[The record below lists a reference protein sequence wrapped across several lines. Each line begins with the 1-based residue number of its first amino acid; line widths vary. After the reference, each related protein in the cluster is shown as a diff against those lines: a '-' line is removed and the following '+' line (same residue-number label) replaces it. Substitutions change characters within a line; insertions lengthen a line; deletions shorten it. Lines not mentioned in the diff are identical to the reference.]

1 MGAAAEWIPPESF
14 DEYRLVKALGRGGMG
29 QVWLAHDSLL
39 DRMVAVKFIS
49 GFLDSTI
56 ARQRFLTEARAAA
69 RVQHPNI
76 ITVYR
81 VGELGPRP
89 YLISEFV
96 RGDSLDKVERPVPW
110 PRILEIAVGLARGLA
125 AAHRRGVLHRD
136 VKPANAIISDDGEV
150 KLLDFGLAK
159 LFEAPDRDHRQP
171 VARLAT
177 PRPVTPRPATPSPAA
192 PGLAID
198 DTVVP
203 DGDGPLGDLTPLPE
217 GTRAA
222 SSGASPVASGTPPA
236 AEVTVAGAVMGTPA
250 YMSPEAWC
258 GEPATPRSD
267 IYSLGALLYE
277 LCTGAPPHRAGNGP
291 PLRVLVIDVDAVP
304 LAEKAPGI
312 DARFAA
318 IVDRCLRRDPAE
330 RFASGEEL
338 RDALDATATGRTAG
352 ELPAGN
358 PYRGLSAFE
367 AEHRRLFFG
376 RDGAIRTVVERLA
389 VDPFVLVAGD
399 SGVGKSSLCRAGVLP
414 RVAEGGLGERRFQVI
429 RIVPG
434 RSPRTVLAAALA
446 PLVGA
451 SEAELSGIVSGN
463 PDELA
468 RRLRARLGADGGLL
482 LFIDQLEELV
492 TLADPRE
499 AEQAARLIA
508 ALVVRSPQIRVLATV
523 RGDYLT
529 RVASLAPIAGEL
541 ERALLLLTP
550 LGPDAIRDAVTGPAA
565 ATGVRFESDALV
577 DELVTAATAGS
588 LPLLQFALSE
598 LWEVRDRATET
609 ITAASLE
616 ALGGVAGAL
625 SRHADAALAAML
637 PAVRA
642 AARGVLLGL
651 ITADGTRARR
661 SEAEIAGNAETRAAV
676 EALVR
681 ARLVIA
687 REGED
692 GTAYEIAHETMIASW
707 PALRG
712 WLHQDADRR
721 VVEERLTRAAAEWDR
736 LGRPRDTLWGTR
748 QLDEARAVPVGELTP
763 TGRAFV
769 ARSRAAVRRRR
780 WLIAGAPAVIVLAAI
795 SGYLVVQRDQQRT
808 QDRRV
813 SAHVVEADRDIARA
827 ADVAVKVEALRT
839 SAFARFDRSD
849 TAKAEEEWA
858 EAIRL
863 QADVDQARSAA
874 SQALEA
880 ALIVDAS
887 RGDVRDRLA
896 EMLYLRALDAERWHR
911 PTDELIQ
918 RLRLHDRVGA
928 HLRAWDAPAQL
939 SVTTVPPSNA
949 RVELLRFDSDDR
961 GVRRAVPVRDLGT
974 APVAPVELPRGSYL
988 LHLTLEDGRVQ
999 QNPVLLSRAE
1009 SASVEAPL
1017 PPTAIPEGFVFVPGG
1032 VMLYGSDTEELR
1044 TAFLST
1050 HPEHTRSVG
1059 SFLMARN
1066 ETTYADWIK
1075 FLDAVSPDE
1084 RERRRPKGGT
1094 FDRGIV
1100 ELRRDAAGWTL
1111 MLQPATERYTA
1122 RSDEPISYPG
1132 RRLRGSQPWLRMPV
1146 SGVSLTDAR
1155 AYVTWLAS
1163 TGRVPDARLCDELEW
1178 ERAARGADNRRYPH
1192 GMSLRPDEA
1201 NIDETYGREPRAFG
1215 PDAVGTY
1222 AASVSVFGAFDLA
1235 GNVWEWVESTD
1246 GYHLRGGA
1254 YYFDGSLTAQSINRF
1269 VAEPT
1274 MRDLTVGVRVCADAD
1289 AER

>member
-1 MGAAAEWIPPESF
+1 MGAASDWIPPENF
-14 DEYRLVKALGRGGMG
+14 DEYRLVKSLGRGGMG

-39 DRMVAVKFIS
+39 DRMVAIKFIS
-49 GFLDSTI
+49 GFVDSAV

-69 RVQHPNI
+69 RIQHPNI

-96 RGDSLDKVERPVPW
+96 LGDSLDKLERPVPW
-110 PRILEIAVGLARGLA
+110 PQLLDIALGLSRGLA

-136 VKPANAIISDDGEV
+136 VKPANAILSDAGEV

-159 LFEAPDRDHRQP
+159 LLEPTDRHLHVP
-171 VARLAT
+171 L
-177 PRPVTPRPATPSPAA
+177 PRPVTPRPVSPRPLTPAPAL
-192 PGLAID
+192 GLGID

-203 DGDGPLGDLTPLPE
+203 DGQGAGQPTPLPASR
-217 GTRAA
+217 GGAAA
-222 SSGASPVASGTPPA
+222 SSIASGTPPVA
-236 AEVTVAGAVMGTPA
+236 DVTIAGAVMGTPA

-258 GEPATPRSD
+258 GEPATARSD
-267 IYSLGALLYE
+267 IYSVGALLYD
-277 LCTGAPPHRAGNGP
+277 LCTGTPPHRAGDGQS
-291 PLRVLVIDVDAVP
+291 LRALAIESDAVP
-304 LAEKAPGI
+304 LLVRAPGL
-312 DARFAA
+312 DARFAE
-318 IVDRCLRRDPAE
+318 IVDRCLRRDPGE

-338 RDALDATATGRTAG
+338 RDALEAAATARTAG

-376 RDGAIRTVVERLA
+376 RDGAIRTVLERLA

-414 RVAEGGLGERRFQVI
+414 RIAESGLGDRRFQVI

-434 RSPRTVLAAALA
+434 RSPRTVLTAALA
-446 PLVGA
+446 PLLGA
-451 SEAELSGIVSGN
+451 GEAELSGIVSGD
-463 PDELA
+463 PAELA
-468 RRLRARLGADGGLL
+468 RRLRGRMGADGGLL
-482 LFIDQLEELV
+482 LFIDQLEELI
-492 TLADPRE
+492 TLADPHE

-508 ALVVRSPQIRVLATV
+508 ALVVRSPQLRVLATV

-550 LGPDAIRDAVTGPAA
+550 LGPDAVRQAVTGPAV

-577 DELVTAATAGS
+577 EELVTAATAGN
-588 LPLLQFALSE
+588 LPLLQFALGE
-598 LWEVRDRATET
+598 LWEVRDRETET

-661 SEAEIAGNAETRAAV
+661 SEAEIAADAQTRAAV

-692 GTAYEIAHETMIASW
+692 GTAYEIAHETLIASW

-763 TGRAFV
+763 TTRAFV
-769 ARSRAAVRRRR
+769 GRSKAAVRRRR
-780 WLIAGAPAVIVLAAI
+780 WLMAGAPAVVVLAAI
-795 SGYLVVQRDQQRT
+795 SGYVVVRADQQRT

-813 SAHVVEADRDIARA
+813 AAHVTAAERDIARA
-827 ADVAVKVEALRT
+827 RDVAVKVEALRT

-849 TAKAEEEWA
+849 TATAEEEWA

-863 QADVDQARSAA
+863 QAEVDQARSEA

-887 RGDVRDRLA
+887 RGDVRDRLG

-918 RLRLHDRVGA
+918 RLRLHDRSGA
-928 HLRAWDAPAQL
+928 HMRSWDAPARL
-939 SVTTVPPSNA
+939 SVGTLPPSNA
-949 RVELLRFDSDDR
+949 RVELLRYDSDQR
-961 GVRRAVPVRDLGT
+961 GVRHAVPVRDLGRV
-974 APVAPVELPRGSYL
+974 PIAPVELPGGSYL
-988 LHLTLEDGRVQ
+988 LRLTLEDGRVQ
-999 QNPVLLSRAE
+999 PYPVLLGRGQPAAIEVRLAPSAIPQGFAFVAAGQVLFGSSAHEDVRKNFFSAQPQHSRA
-1009 SASVEAPL
+1009 
-1017 PPTAIPEGFVFVPGG
+1017 
-1032 VMLYGSDTEELR
+1032 
-1044 TAFLST
+1044 
-1050 HPEHTRSVG
+1050 VG
-1059 SFLMARN
+1059 SFLVARH
-1066 ETTYADWIK
+1066 ETTYAEWIA
-1075 FLDAVSPDE
+1075 FLDAIPAEE
-1084 RERRRPKGGT
+1084 RERRRPHGGT
-1094 FDRGIV
+1094 FARGTV
-1100 ELRRDAAGWTL
+1100 DLREQRDGWTL
-1111 MLQPATERYTA
+1111 VLQPTSQAYTA
-1122 RSDEPISYPG
+1122 RAGEAFTYLG
-1132 RRLRGSQPWLRMPV
+1132 RTTRATQDWLEMPV
-1146 SGVSLTDAR
+1146 SGVSLDDAR
-1155 AYVTWLAS
+1155 AYALWLGRS
-1163 TGRVPDARLCDELEW
+1163 GRVPSARLCSEVEW
-1178 ERAARGADNRRYPH
+1178 ERVARGADDRQFPH
-1192 GMSLRPDEA
+1192 GDVLLPTDA
-1201 NIDETYGREPRAFG
+1201 NVDETYGRRPESYG
-1215 PDAVGTY
+1215 PDSVG
-1222 AASVSVFGAFDLA
+1222 SFPGSSSVFGVNDLA
-1235 GNVWEWVESTD
+1235 GNVFEWVESPE
-1246 GYHLRGGA
+1246 GLHLRGGA
-1254 YYFDGSLTAQSINRF
+1254 YYFDAAMTARSVNRS
-1269 VAEPT
+1269 AGEAT
-1274 MRDLTVGVRVCADAD
+1274 MRDLTLGLRICADLPAP
-1289 AER
+1289 EQR